1 MLEKIGRKFIKGATA
16 EIQEKKPIQLLD
28 KETLE
33 GMGEILIGVGML
45 ALAAVI
51 LFHKPKVENPT
62 IIINIEK

>member
-1 MLEKIGRKFIKGATA
+1 MLEKIGRKFVKGATA

-33 GMGEILIGVGML
+33 GMGDILIGVGML

-51 LFHKPKVENPT
+51 LFHKPRTENPT